1 MIRVYSYILFLVFLQ
16 SISIWSI
23 SAQTNDCI
31 YTLSGQVTDEHDKS
45 ILEYSS
51 IYIKELQRGT
61 TADGMGNYVLAGL
74 CGGTYSLL
82 IRHVGC
88 EPKEASITIKNN
100 MVKDFALEHHSRELL
115 EVVVEGESEED
126 NVSLATSELSERQ
139 MEQSRGKTLGESL
152 KSLSGV
158 NSLQSGPTIS
168 KPVINGLHSNRILIM
183 NNGIRQEGQ
192 QWGQEHAPEIDP
204 FSATSF
210 KVIKGAATVRYGA
223 DAIGGIVLVEPPS
236 LLSNRE
242 FRGSV
247 NMIGQSNNRQGVIAT
262 MVEKGYDNGIGWR
275 VHGSAK
281 KGGDAKA
288 ANYTLSNT
296 GVEEINFSGA
306 IGLTKE
312 NYGLEGYLS
321 HFDSDIAVLRSAHI
335 GNLTDLTNAIN
346 SDVPLYVEDFTYT
359 IDNPRQEVR
368 HDLIKLNGFLKWADL
383 GTVRLQYGFQSNHR
397 NEYDRRRGA
406 NFNKPSISLDIFT
419 HTLDLVVEQH
429 AIGRFKGEF
438 GVNSMYQR
446 NKNNAGTNASFLIPD
461 YKNFGI
467 GAFVIEKYVQPKWE
481 LEAGIRYDFRQLNP
495 FIFDSSNKL
504 LSPKYHFNNVT
515 ASVGGDFSL
524 NEKLT
529 LKANI
534 ASAWRPPQVSELF
547 SNGLHHGAAAIEQGL
562 LYPDG
567 FLSENLQGVD
577 MPSEQA
583 IKAIATMEYKSDKL
597 LVEGSIYHNTI
608 NNYIYLRP
616 DGIRLSIRGA
626 FPVFQYMRT
635 NARFVGMDAV
645 VKYQLSRQWSYDA
658 KVSLIRAKDVSA
670 NDVLINI
677 PANSFRNGITY
688 QMVKIPGVNKMYFTL
703 EAQTVRRQSR
713 APQAFLDFE
722 NSDPPSELYDFKAAP
737 DGYTLLNFHS
747 GVEFNKFKLGFSVE
761 NLFNTSY
768 RDYMNRFRYFTDD
781 IGINYSLRLFYNF

>member
-1 MIRVYSYILFLVFLQ
+1 MARVYCYMLTLVFIQ
-16 SISIWSI
+16 SVSVLSIM
-23 SAQTNDCI
+23 AQTKDCS
-31 YTLSGQVTDEHDKS
+31 YTLSGQITDEHDQS
-45 ILEYSS
+45 PLEYSS
-51 IYIKELQRGT
+51 IYIKELERGV
-61 TADGMGNYVLAGL
+61 TADERGNYMLSNL
-74 CGGTYSLL
+74 CAGTYSVL

-88 EPKEASITIKNN
+88 KPKEEFITIKKNT
-100 MVKDFALEHHSRELL
+100 VKEFSLEHHPTELN
-115 EVVVEGESEED
+115 EVIVEGELEEAD
-126 NVSLATSELSERQ
+126 VSLTTSELSEIQ
-139 MEQSRGKTLGESL
+139 LDQSRGKTLGESL

-204 FSATSF
+204 FSATGF

-242 FRGSV
+242 FKGSIS
-247 NMIGQSNNRQGVIAT
+247 MIGQSNNRQGVVSA
-262 MVEKGYDNGIGWR
+262 MMEKGYDNGIGWR
-275 VHGSAK
+275 VQGSAK

-288 ANYTLSNT
+288 SNYNLSNT
-296 GVEEINFSGA
+296 GVQEINFSGA
-306 IGLTKE
+306 FGLTKE
-312 NYGLEGYLS
+312 HYGFEGYLS
-321 HFDSDIAVLRSAHI
+321 HFDSDIAILRSAHI

-368 HDLIKLNGFLKWADL
+368 HDLMKLNGFLKLADL

-406 NFNKPSISLDIFT
+406 NFNRPSISLDIFT
-419 HTLDLVVEQH
+419 HTLDLVFEQH
-429 AIGRFKGEF
+429 ALGKLKGEF
-438 GVNSMYQR
+438 GASSIYQR
-446 NKNNAGTNASFLIPD
+446 NKNNTGTNANFLIPD
-461 YKNFGI
+461 YKNYGL
-467 GAFVIEKYVQPKWE
+467 GAFAIEKYVQQKWE

-495 FIFDSSNKL
+495 FVFDSSNKL
-504 LSPKYHFNNVT
+504 LSPKYTFNNVT

-562 LYPDG
+562 LYPGG
-567 FLSENLQGVD
+567 FLSENLLDADIQ
-577 MPSEQA
+577 SEQA
-583 IKAIATMEYKSDKL
+583 IKAIATMEYKSNNL

-645 VKYQLSRQWSYDA
+645 VKYKLSNQWSYNA
-658 KVSLIRAKDVSA
+658 KVSLLRAKDVSA
-670 NDVLINI
+670 DDVLINI
-677 PANSFRNGITY
+677 PANSFENGITY
-688 QMVKIPGVNKMYFTL
+688 QMINIPDVNKVYFTL
-703 EAQTVRRQSR
+703 DVLTVMHQGR

-722 NSDPPSELYDFKAAP
+722 NSEPPSSIYDFKTAP

-747 GVEFNKFKLGFSVE
+747 GVEFDKLKLGFSVE
-761 NLFNTSY
+761 NLLNISY

>member
-1 MIRVYSYILFLVFLQ
+1 MVRTGYYILTFVFVQ
-16 SISIWSI
+16 SIAVLTI
-23 SAQTNDCI
+23 SAQTKDCH
-31 YTLSGQVTDEHDKS
+31 YTLSGQITDEHDQS
-45 ILEYSS
+45 PLEYAS
-51 IYIKELQRGT
+51 IYIKELGRGT
-61 TADGMGNYVLAGL
+61 TADERGKYVLSNL
-74 CGGTYSLL
+74 CAGTYVLL

-88 EPKEASITIKNN
+88 ESKEAFITINKN
-100 MVKDFALEHHSRELL
+100 MVKAFALEHHTRELN
-115 EVVVEGESEED
+115 EVVVQGEVED
-126 NVSLATSELSERQ
+126 TNVSLATSELSETQ
-139 MEQSRGKTLGESL
+139 LDQSRGKTLGESL

-192 QWGQEHAPEIDP
+192 QWGQEHAPEVDP

-236 LLSNRE
+236 LLSKRE
-242 FRGSV
+242 FKGRV
-247 NMIGQSNNRQGVIAT
+247 NMIGQSNNRQGVIST
-262 MVEKGYDNGIGWR
+262 MVEKGHDNGIGWR
-275 VHGSAK
+275 IQGSAK

-288 ANYTLSNT
+288 ESYTLSNT
-296 GVEEINFSGA
+296 GVQEINFSGA
-306 IGLTKE
+306 FGLTKD

-321 HFDSDIAVLRSAHI
+321 HFDSDIAILRSAHI

-368 HDLIKLNGFLKWADL
+368 HDLMKLNGFLKWADL

-406 NFNKPSISLDIFT
+406 NFNRPSISLDIFT

-429 AIGRFKGEF
+429 AIGKFKGEF

-461 YKNFGI
+461 YKNLGI
-467 GAFVIEKYVQPKWE
+467 GAFVIEKYIQPKWE
-481 LEAGIRYDFRQLNP
+481 LEAGVRYDFRQLNP
-495 FIFDSSNKL
+495 LIFDSSNKL

-524 NEKLT
+524 NENLR
-529 LKANI
+529 LKANV

-562 LYPDG
+562 LYPNG
-567 FLSENLQGVD
+567 FLSDNLSGAD
-577 MPSEQA
+577 LPSEQA
-583 IKAIATMEYKSDKL
+583 IKAISTMEYKSENL

-626 FPVFQYMRT
+626 FPVFQYLRT

-645 VKYQLSRQWSYDA
+645 VKYKLSNKWSYDG
-658 KVSLIRAKDVSA
+658 KMSLIQAKDISA

-677 PANSFRNGITY
+677 PANSFQNGITY
-688 QMVKIPGVNKMYFTL
+688 QKVNMPAVSKLYFTL
-703 EAQTVRRQSR
+703 ETLTVLQQNR

-722 NSDPPSELYDFKAAP
+722 NSEPPSELYDFKVAP
-737 DGYTLLNFHS
+737 NGYTLLNFHS
-747 GVEFNKFKLGFSVE
+747 GVEFNKLKLGFSIE
-761 NLFNTSY
+761 NLFNISY